1 MQYFLACQWTTAVC
15 INCRSIW
22 KQALLS
28 RCACWTNLINCTA
41 LVYRPVRDLLWWRK
55 SWLKM
60 DGDNFLTRQFYLES
74 QKIFCST
81 SCCTFNRLKK
91 QDGCLVVKWIWRC
104 MLHPEVE
111 ADQLSSIRSIICIWK
126 TDRVN
131 FKLMSTSTK
140 KSVADR
146 TTSVY
151 DLLNQKTN
159 STR

>member
-1 MQYFLACQWTTAVC
+1 
-15 INCRSIW
+15 
-22 KQALLS
+22 
-28 RCACWTNLINCTA
+28 
-41 LVYRPVRDLLWWRK
+41 
-55 SWLKM
+55 
-60 DGDNFLTRQFYLES
+60 
-74 QKIFCST
+74 
-81 SCCTFNRLKK
+81 
-91 QDGCLVVKWIWRC
+91 

-159 STR
+159 STRKTNLESTLCALLIYNLMDSVRIKGTILLKKNFTFMTIVCFMEESTCVTLDHKTSLK